1 MLTLRILKPILL
13 CVFIGFILYGIKYC
27 YDNYN
32 KKESYVNKFKGKL
45 STGMII
51 FLSIMGFITILM
63 IVLGLIYPCSFQL
76 SNFYGPEACNAI
88 KGLGERDDRIFNN

>member
-1 MLTLRILKPILL
+1 MLTLRILKSILL
-13 CVFIGFILYGIKYC
+13 CVFIGLILYGIKYC

-51 FLSIMGFITILM
+51 FLSVISSITILM
-63 IVLGLIYPCSFQL
+63 IILSFVYPCSFQL
-76 SNFYGPEACNAI
+76 SNFHGSAACDAI
-88 KGLGERDDRIFNN
+88 KGLGEPDELIFNN